1 MAKPD
6 VMSGNPPSPSLPA
19 AEAKE
24 RMAARAQAH
33 SGPASVVVIL
43 MVQETRGQFVAVSNK
58 TNQSFA
64 VRTSNIFRLTFCIQ
78 KKNKN

>member
-24 RMAARAQAH
+24 RMAARAH

-43 MVQETRGQFVAVSNK
+43 MVQETRGQFVAVSYK
-58 TNQSFA
+58 ANQSFA
-64 VRTSNIFRLTFCIQ
+64 VRTSNIFLLMFCIQ
-78 KKNKN
+78 GNRSKF

>member
-6 VMSGNPPSPSLPA
+6 VISGNPPSPSLPA
-19 AEAKE
+19 AEATE
-24 RMAARAQAH
+24 RMAARAH

-43 MVQETRGQFVAVSNK
+43 MVQETRGQFAAVSYYT

-64 VRTSNIFRLTFCIQ
+64 VRTSNIFILMFIQ
-78 KKNKN
+78 GNRSKF

>member
-19 AEAKE
+19 AEATE
-24 RMAARAQAH
+24 RMAARAPAH

-43 MVQETRGQFVAVSNK
+43 MVQETRGQFVAVSYK
-58 TNQSFA
+58 ANQSFA
-64 VRTSNIFRLTFCIQ
+64 VRTSNIFLLMFCIQ
-78 KKNKN
+78 GKIKI

>member
-43 MVQETRGQFVAVSNK
+43 MVQETRGQFVAVSYK

-64 VRTSNIFRLTFCIQ
+64 VRTSNIFLLMFCIQ
-78 KKNKN
+78 